1 MIRLKNMFVEIS
13 VIRIEIPNLLAG
25 SFATGG

>member
-1 MIRLKNMFVEIS
+1 MICLKNMFVEIS
-13 VIRIEIPNLLAG
+13 VIPIENPNLLAG

>member
-13 VIRIEIPNLLAG
+13 VIRIENPNLLAG